1 MNDQRD
7 SRSPRDRLLGMA
19 RAAREWPLAEQR
31 RTATALMRMALG
43 WEENG
48 GMKPTRPERVALTEP
63 NPFAKV
69 ADLRAPQAP
78 ACTESEIFEAVYG
91 EPTGT
96 KHWNAL
102 LGARD
107 ISDDN
112 VAEALAR
119 HLTIEKLCEE
129 TERKSLRNT
138 GLSILDLT
146 KQECAHA
153 LDKIPPGALRGRVL
167 QLFED
172 PNTRHLIP
180 SSLRAVLVPS
190 PEPAKSTP
198 KHAGGRPRQYD
209 HGMVEAEVSRLMDHH
224 GEFAVVDKQWNS
236 QARLEDALKQ
246 FCEKNFGE
254 EPARSTLAAPIAS
267 GLAKW
272 RDKKSNNRR

>member
-7 SRSPRDRLLGMA
+7 NRSPHDRLLGLA
-19 RAAREWPLAEQR
+19 RAARERPLAEQR

-48 GMKPTRPERVALTEP
+48 GMKPARPERIELDKP

-107 ISDDN
+107 VSDDN

-153 LDKIPPGALRGRVL
+153 LDKIPPGALRDRLL

-180 SSLRAVLVPS
+180 ASLEAVLIPAAPAAPPSEAAKAPQRKVP
-190 PEPAKSTP
+190 
-198 KHAGGRPRQYD
+198 
-209 HGMVEAEVSRLMDHH
+209 EAELVRYLKGIAAKQHTKRELRKLTQDH
-224 GEFAVVDKQWNS
+224 F
-236 QARLEDALKQ
+236 
-246 FCEKNFGE
+246 
-254 EPARSTLAAPIAS
+254 PARVVPWRTFDKAYTELPSDQKFAP
-267 GLAKW
+267 GE
-272 RDKKSNNRR
+272 RRGKAG